1 MKSLLRLFRAL
12 PIRDKRKE
20 KVSETLLKKTIQ
32 KGFIF
37 SPDVV
42 ANYSTKE
49 LVELTETIEQ
59 EIGLTPEQMNNSFH
73 KSWKKIKE
81 ADIEQLFLEQVIHYI
96 TTYGFELFG
105 VYSPDSVYIPREELD
120 IPDIDNISLVVIKGY
135 TKSEI
140 KEKLISLLASG
151 IALKQ
156 NTINDVVDVALWL
169 ELGVEE
175 IENIENKEV
184 RIALYSYLNIVPQN
198 PVEFLRYIVYQSTEQ
213 TLLIKSAEL
222 IKEIKGNK
230 NLKIIKLFKDYDREY
245 GLKKLAE
252 IFLRFKP
259 LFLAFKTNP
268 QLNKIINKLRKLSV
282 KYHKPMKPDY
292 LNDVTSLIKHGNEID
307 IDILR
312 QELDQV
318 NIFRKIRLAY
328 ALKFR
333 TKEHDSI
340 LYRIRNGKSY
350 ATDFSFFG
358 QERVKEALNIV
369 LGSIIEDISGK
380 VTGKRIYIP
389 EYMHYTLPATEK
401 MFTGNFPSGS
411 YVSIPSDMI
420 FGIHW
425 NNINHKRIDLD
436 LSIINAG
443 TKFGWD
449 GNYRDGAGTILFS
462 GDITD
467 AGGKNGATELFYVKR
482 QSEAS
487 LIMFVNY
494 YNFDASIEVPFK
506 ILVAKEQANR
516 FKKNYMVD
524 PNNIKC

>member
-1 MKSLLRLFRAL
+1 MTYSTLRLFKAL

-49 LVELTETIEQ
+49 LVELTEIIEQ

-156 NTINDVVDVALWL
+156 NTINDVVDIALWL
-169 ELGVEE
+169 ELDVEE

-198 PVEFLRYIVYQSTEQ
+198 PIEFLRYIVYQSTEQ

-292 LNDVTSLIKHGNEID
+292 LNDITSLIKHGNEID

-312 QELDQV
+312 QELDRV

-340 LYRIRNGKSY
+340 LFPMEKAMLQIFLFLS
-350 ATDFSFFG
+350 
-358 QERVKEALNIV
+358 E
-369 LGSIIEDISGK
+369 
-380 VTGKRIYIP
+380 KRP
-389 EYMHYTLPATEK
+389 
-401 MFTGNFPSGS
+401 
-411 YVSIPSDMI
+411 
-420 FGIHW
+420 
-425 NNINHKRIDLD
+425 
-436 LSIINAG
+436 
-443 TKFGWD
+443 
-449 GNYRDGAGTILFS
+449 
-462 GDITD
+462 
-467 AGGKNGATELFYVKR
+467 
-482 QSEAS
+482 
-487 LIMFVNY
+487 
-494 YNFDASIEVPFK
+494 
-506 ILVAKEQANR
+506 
-516 FKKNYMVD
+516 KKH
-524 PNNIKC
+524 